1 MLIYATSHPQ
11 SLYLLQ
17 ANLMKKEK
25 DLEQLICDKDQT
37 IREQQ
42 RVIKRL
48 LSRAPGPASPDSST
62 STLATITDTG
72 EERVMVTGHQHM
84 MCFRVRGLFSR
95 PLCPRSLIR

>member
-1 MLIYATSHPQ
+1 MSLIYATSHPQ

-17 ANLMKKEK
+17 ANLVKKEK
-25 DLEQLICDKDQT
+25 DLERLISDKEQT

-42 RVIKRL
+42 RVIRRL

-72 EERVMVTGHQHM
+72 DMRDMVSGHQH
-84 MCFRVRGLFSR
+84 
-95 PLCPRSLIR
+95 I

>member
-1 MLIYATSHPQ
+1 MSLIYATPHPQ

-25 DLEQLICDKDQT
+25 DLERLISDKEQT

-42 RVIKRL
+42 RVIRRL
-48 LSRAPGPASPDSST
+48 LSRAPAPASPDSST

-72 EERVMVTGHQHM
+72 DMGDMVT
-84 MCFRVRGLFSR
+84 S
-95 PLCPRSLIR
+95 I